1 MKHRK
6 RKYDSEFKKMI
17 VELYRSGRKAV
28 DIAEEFEMNPNNIH
42 RWNNEYESKG
52 DLSFPGHGKTKL
64 TEEQAEI
71 VRLKKALKEAQ
82 LERDILKK
90 AVSIFSKK
98 DDKYFNS

>member
-1 MKHRK
+1 MKPRK

-28 DIAEEFEMNPNNIH
+28 DLAKEFEMNTNNIH
-42 RWNNEYESKG
+42 RWNSEYESKG
-52 DLSFPGHGKTKL
+52 ELSFPGHGKTKL

-71 VRLKKALKEAQ
+71 LRLKKELKEAQ